1 MKFLKKFAT
10 RAEYEAYMA
19 SNESFPFVG
28 YIKEEKA
35 VEYTGA
41 PAVTTIV
48 IDQNLT
54 DPALMISGDVNGDV
68 IKSIRQQSHR
78 YLGKYTSE
86 GTMTLC
92 QLDDSDSNFYADG
105 TASVLTGAQGDVFMK
120 MPKFYFK
127 AEEIDED
134 RWAISFSETRISAE
148 WNEWNGNALIGVYQ
162 ASEAGTKLYSRSGLA
177 NVVSITQPDAK
188 SYARARGNGFQLV
201 DWQMHCVMALLFFA
215 EYGHTD
221 AQAKVGAG
229 TSSYKNS
236 GQTDSNGMADT
247 KGASPIIGLNDNG
260 ANGNSQSINFWGL
273 ENWWGN
279 NFEWVDNV
287 IVNYKSWEVTEQ
299 DGSERTAGSSA
310 GSSATIGKMA
320 FGTKCD
326 LIPIGLASEGTG
338 FCDFYGYNNSSSRI
352 VTRSFYGNAS
362 DGGLTTV
369 QINSGLTSKGSN
381 ITSRLAF
388 RGNCVIE
395 PSSEAFKALTAIA

>member
-10 RAEYEAYMA
+10 MAEYEAYMA
-19 SNESFPFVG
+19 ANTNFPFVG
-28 YIKEEKA
+28 YIADEKKI
-35 VEYTGA
+35 EYVGA
-41 PAVTTIV
+41 PVVTTI
-48 IDQNLT
+48 IINQNVT
-54 DPALMISGDVNGDV
+54 APALMISGDVNGDV

-105 TASVLTGAQGDVFMK
+105 AASVLTGAQGDVFMK
-120 MPKFYFK
+120 MPKFYYK
-127 AEEIDED
+127 AEEIDAD
-134 RWAISFSETRISAE
+134 RWAISFSETRVSAE

-162 ASEAGTKLYSRSGLA
+162 ASDTESKLYSRSGLA
-177 NVVSITQPDAK
+177 NVVGITQPDAK

-221 AQAKVGAG
+221 AQAKVGEG
-229 TSSYKNS
+229 TSSDKNS
-236 GQTDSNGMADT
+236 GHTDSNGMADT

-260 ANGNSQSINFWGL
+260 ADGNSQSINFWGL

-287 IVNYKSWEVTEQ
+287 IVNYQSWKVTEQ

-310 GSSATIGKMA
+310 SASGTISKMI
-320 FGTKCD
+320 FGAKCD
-326 LIPIGLASEGTG
+326 LIPIGLASEGAG
-338 FCDFYGYNNSSSRI
+338 FCDYYGYNSSSSRI
-352 VTRSFYGNAS
+352 VTRSFYGNRS
-362 DGGLTTV
+362 EGGLTTV
-369 QINSGLTSKGSN
+369 MIDSGKTSKSTN

-395 PSSEAFKALTAIA
+395 PSSEAFKALTAIG